1 MQEGLTTFTDW
12 ISANSYKLVLKVV
25 SDTTFNINDVAPWY
39 TSWVWLGASGNGTAT
54 LVNPISN
61 GVVLEIKNCDA
72 NGNTLTLNTSS
83 AIIYVG
89 GGIGI
94 VSSVTLDPGGTIYMI
109 PDGTY
114 LQVIDWFQPM

>member
-12 ISANSYKLVLKVV
+12 ISANSYKLVPNVV
-25 SDTTFNINDVAPWY
+25 SATTFNINDVTPWF
-39 TSWVWLGASGNGTAT
+39 TSWVWLGATTNGTAT

-61 GVVLEIKNCDA
+61 GVVLEIKNCS
-72 NGNTLTLNTSS
+72 NHTLTINAGA
-83 AIIYVG
+83 AIINVG
-89 GGIGI
+89 ESIGI
-94 VSSVTLDPGGTIYMI
+94 VSSVTLDPSSTIYMI